1 METEIDICEFIENR
15 PAGAVLLD
23 VRERITFSHGNIEGS
38 VNIPLDELSELY
50 SLPKDKKIYVYCQA
64 DIFSREVVELL
75 RDEGYE
81 AYNLSGGY
89 RKYLLEY
96 CAKKK
101 AL

>member
-1 METEIDICEFIENR
+1 MESEVDICEFVENR
-15 PAGAVLLD
+15 PPDAILLD
-23 VRERITFSHGNIEGS
+23 VREKITFSHGNIPGS

-64 DIFSREVVELL
+64 DIFSKEVVYLL

-96 CAKKK
+96 LLSKKT
-101 AL
+101 L